1 MVTRV
6 PTEDRRGWDTVG
18 SMQTLTGALVT
29 APRGTGVLSTR
40 SGRAPAGAM
49 VKVPEA
55 LTPAGEA
62 APAGSVRPAGIPQMD
77 YWQLP
82 RCRSGSRSK
91 PRLDKQQLTSGKLPL
106 HSIAGERLRG
116 RDTEVNDGRQ
126 LEAGPACGR
135 DLPPVRVAPQAATPA
150 PPLAASSAALPRA
163 PAEPATVQLVC
174 AAPKRA
180 SLWFPPPSLTLRR
193 GSPARNFKTTN
204 PERPLGPYARSA
216 LPYPATT
223 PAMFI

>member
-1 MVTRV
+1 M
-6 PTEDRRGWDTVG
+6 G
-18 SMQTLTGALVT
+18 STHTLTGALVA

-49 VKVPEA
+49 AKVPEA

-82 RCRSGSRSK
+82 RCLSGSRSK
-91 PRLDKQQLTSGKLPL
+91 PRLDKQQLTSGKLRL
-106 HSIAGERLRG
+106 HSIARSGLRG
-116 RDTEVNDGRQ
+116 RDTEVDDGPQ
-126 LEAGPACGR
+126 LEAGPARVR

-163 PAEPATVQLVC
+163 PAEPGASASGPATAQLAC
-174 AAPKRA
+174 ATPERA
-180 SLWFPPPSLTLRR
+180 SLWLPPLSLTLRR

-204 PERPLGPYARSA
+204 PELPKGPYARSA
-216 LPYPATT
+216 LPYTATT